1 MSKRRRVVL
10 FLPLIAA
17 CAGALLCWPFR
28 PQNFWQVFDT
38 EPNQV
43 TRAEAWLSSIDETE
57 TRQVILEKGDPA
69 LDRLVYMLTD
79 QSYRPDH
86 FHGGGGSLEMDP
98 YVYVT
103 LYTEDDRP
111 PRTLGL
117 YGAQAI
123 EIDGKSYI
131 PSHAAAGQEAIRD
144 LLMEQEGK

>member
-1 MSKRRRVVL
+1 MSNRRKVVL

-38 EPNQV
+38 EPNQI
-43 TRAEAWLSSIDETE
+43 TRAEAWLSSIDGTE

-79 QSYRPDH
+79 QSYRPDR

-103 LYTEDDRP
+103 FYTEDGRLS
-111 PRTLGL
+111 RTLAL
-117 YGAQAI
+117 YGEQTI
-123 EIDGKSYI
+123 DIDGKKYV
-131 PSHAAAGQEAIRD
+131 PSHALAGQEAIRD
-144 LLMEQEGK
+144 LLLELEEK